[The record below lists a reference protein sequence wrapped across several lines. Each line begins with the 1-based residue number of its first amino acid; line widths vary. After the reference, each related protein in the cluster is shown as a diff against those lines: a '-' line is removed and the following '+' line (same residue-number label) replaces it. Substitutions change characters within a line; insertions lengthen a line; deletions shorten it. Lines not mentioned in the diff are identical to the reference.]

1 MDCKHAEQLFDAY
14 LDGELS
20 PSLSTELGAHR
31 LQCANCRRSLALLEV
46 AGHIVSADREPV
58 SLAPDFTNR
67 LLACV
72 DEQENGAW
80 AKWRHRLYV
89 GAPLAAAAV
98 IILAFAGFFDGTRE
112 QKVAGEKEINSA
124 TAPEAPTKIAEEVES
139 VDPTDEAALSEWFR
153 RTEQNVKSKKQSG
166 ESLQRALDS
175 TLEQVLDVL
184 ENEAGSA
191 PGGPNADPPPE
202 PGSSPVREDAG
213 DASGGGGR

>member
-1 MDCKHAEQLFDAY
+1 MDCKQAEQLFDAY

-46 AGHIVSADREPV
+46 TGHIVSSDREPV
-58 SLAPDFTNR
+58 SLEPEFTDR

-72 DEQENGAW
+72 DERENGVW

-89 GAPLAAAAV
+89 GAPLVAAAV
-98 IILAFAGFFDGTRE
+98 IVLAFAGFFDGSRE
-112 QKVAGEKEINSA
+112 KKVAGEQEINPAITSK
-124 TAPEAPTKIAEEVES
+124 TPVGSMQGDAPVE
-139 VDPTDEAALSEWFR
+139 PADEALISKWYR

-175 TLEQVLDVL
+175 TLEGVLDVL
-184 ENEAGSA
+184 ENETGGIPKTPGAGS
-191 PGGPNADPPPE
+191 GSGHDSPPP
-202 PGSSPVREDAG
+202 GDGAS
-213 DASGGGGR
+213 DASGDEGH

>member
-1 MDCKHAEQLFDAY
+1 MDCKQAEQLFDAY

-46 AGHIVSADREPV
+46 TGHIVSADREPK
-58 SLAPDFTNR
+58 AIAHDFTDR

-80 AKWRHRLYV
+80 ARWRHRLYV

-98 IILAFAGFFDGTRE
+98 IVLAFAGFFDGTRE
-112 QKVAGEKEINSA
+112 QKVAGEQETNPSIAPGGPAEILEDE
-124 TAPEAPTKIAEEVES
+124 EAIEPA
-139 VDPTDEAALSEWFR
+139 DEAALSEWFY
-153 RTEQNVKSKKQSG
+153 RTEKNVKAKKQSG

-175 TLEQVLDVL
+175 TLEEMLNVL
-184 ENEAGSA
+184 EKEAGGSPAGPA
-191 PGGPNADPPPE
+191 PDPVEPTKPAPTGG
-202 PGSSPVREDAG
+202 DAG
-213 DASGGGGR
+213 AGRR